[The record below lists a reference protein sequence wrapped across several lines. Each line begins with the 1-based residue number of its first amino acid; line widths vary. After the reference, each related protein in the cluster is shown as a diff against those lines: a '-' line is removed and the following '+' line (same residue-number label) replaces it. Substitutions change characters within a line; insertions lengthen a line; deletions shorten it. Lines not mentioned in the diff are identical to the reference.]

1 MMGASAVLKLQ
12 KVGFSAEQVEALADF
27 MDTQVASKAD
37 VEGVEHRL
45 GARLQEFRS
54 ESKADVE
61 GVEHRLGARLQEVK
75 TELEAVEHRFGAR
88 LQEFRSEAKAD
99 VEGVEHRLESR
110 ILESKNDLL
119 KTIIAV
125 MVVNSAVILAAMFG
139 LAKLLGH

>member
-1 MMGASAVLKLQ
+1 MGASAVLKLQ

-54 ESKADVE
+54 E
-61 GVEHRLGARLQEVK
+61 
-75 TELEAVEHRFGAR
+75 
-88 LQEFRSEAKAD
+88 AKAD
-99 VEGVEHRLESR
+99 VEGIKADMASLEHRLESR
-110 ILESKNDLL
+110 ILEAKNDLL

>member
-12 KVGFSAEQVEALADF
+12 KVGFSVEQVEALADF

-45 GARLQEFRS
+45 GARLQE
-54 ESKADVE
+54 
-61 GVEHRLGARLQEVK
+61 VK
-75 TELEAVEHRFGAR
+75 TELEAVEHRLGAR

-99 VEGVEHRLESR
+99 VEGIKADMVSLEHRLESR
-110 ILESKNDLL
+110 ILEAKTDLL

-139 LAKLLGH
+139 LAKMLGH